1 MKTSPVSHP
10 GLASGKAWNG
20 LSVQQVGWL
29 LCLPFLAIFALFVV
43 YPLVA
48 GVTSSLQPANW
59 RHLWNDPLFKRTV
72 INSAAFVLLS
82 VNLKMFLALL
92 LSSYLMVNSPFV
104 RLVSALYLIPW
115 AVPIIPGI
123 ISFRWLLN
131 SEWGLLNEIIWMLGG
146 EPVYW
151 LTAYK
156 TALGSAITFHI
167 WKNLPFW
174 TLTFMAGRKAI
185 DTGLYEAAAIDGA
198 TPFQQFRY
206 ITFPSISRLYLI
218 CTTMSMVWTMG
229 DFVIIYLLTG
239 GGPADSTHVLSTL
252 AFRYAF
258 QMANPALG
266 MTVFTVALPFTLL
279 LVFILMRWVKIG
291 GREH

>member
-1 MKTSPVSHP
+1 M
-10 GLASGKAWNG
+10 
-20 LSVQQVGWL
+20 
-29 LCLPFLAIFALFVV
+29 FALFVI

-48 GVTSSLQPANW
+48 SIVSSLQPANW
-59 RHLWNDPLFKRTV
+59 RHLLNDPLFTRT
-72 INSAAFVLLS
+72 IRNSLMFVVLA
-82 VNLKMFLALL
+82 VNLKLVLALL
-92 LSSYLMVNSPFV
+92 LSSYLVANSPFSK
-104 RLVSALYLIPW
+104 LVGIFYLIPW

-131 SEWGLLNEIIWMLGG
+131 SEWGLLNEFIWVMGG
-146 EPVYW
+146 EPVNW
-151 LTAYK
+151 LTRYN
-156 TALGSAITFHI
+156 TALGSAIAFHI

-174 TLTFMAGRKAI
+174 TLTLMAGRQAI

-198 TPFQQFRY
+198 SPFQNFRY

-218 CTTMSMVWTMG
+218 CTTISMVWTMG
-229 DFVIIYLLTG
+229 DFVIIWLLTG
-239 GGPADSTHVLSTL
+239 GGPADTTHVLPTL

-258 QMANPALG
+258 QMANPSLG

-291 GREH
+291 GRD